1 MKKGGIL
8 FLVFMFQCTALV
20 AQDDSV
26 LEYAHLFPNCID
38 NQEST
43 IYGGTFSEYP
53 PEIEDAIFPGGGFV
67 KMSQY
72 IYTNTEMQPV
82 YTGELNESG
91 DSLLVTGIV
100 KVEFVVDRCGK
111 VGRVRV
117 VESVSELQDAE
128 ALRIIEGFP
137 IFKPAS
143 LKDYRV
149 KIAYIAPVYFSK
161 KVMPRK
167 APEIDYDSYYYW

>member
-1 MKKGGIL
+1 MKK
-8 FLVFMFQCTALV
+8 LVFIFVSALFYSVSIV

-26 LEYAHLFPNCID
+26 LEYVHLFPNCVD
-38 NQEST
+38 NEEST
-43 IYGGTFSEYP
+43 IYGGTYGEYP
-53 PEIEDAIFPGGGFV
+53 PEIEDAVFPGGGFV

-72 IYTNTEMQPV
+72 IYTNTEMQPA
-82 YTGELNESG
+82 YTGEINENG

-100 KVEFVVDRCGK
+100 RVEFVVDRCGK

-128 ALRIIEGFP
+128 ALRIVEGFP

>member
-1 MKKGGIL
+1 MKKLSIL
-8 FLVFMFQCTALV
+8 FFSFVLQFTALV

-43 IYGGTFSEYP
+43 IYGGTYSEYP

-72 IYTNTEMQPV
+72 IYSNTEMQPV

-91 DSLLVTGIV
+91 DSLLVIVGDSPVHEKALSMKTSRTGH
-100 KVEFVVDRCGK
+100 VVSCLNMG
-111 VGRVRV
+111 GL
-117 VESVSELQDAE
+117 S
-128 ALRIIEGFP
+128 
-137 IFKPAS
+137 
-143 LKDYRV
+143 
-149 KIAYIAPVYFSK
+149 SK
-161 KVMPRK
+161 AK
-167 APEIDYDSYYYW
+167 YS